1 MIEAVLFYILAI
13 VAVVSAISVISQR
26 SPMSSVI
33 SLVVC
38 FFALAVLYLLL
49 NAHFVAALQ
58 VIVYAGAIMVLFLFV
73 IMMLNLRGPEAP
85 HSFHGLHKLAAVAL
99 VLCLV
104 LLVVFGLTNR
114 AVLGEAGQAT
124 EEAMA
129 EAGNTEMLADLLFQR
144 YLLPFEAVS
153 ILLLAAIVGAIV
165 MASRR
170 FERPDHEADPDAL
183 SAEEGDAA
191 MMTITLNHYLVLSDA
206 ALHHRCGR
214 GAAAPQR
221 DRHLH
226 VHRTDAQRGEPVVRR
241 LRPPCSMTLDGQVFV
256 LFDHG
261 RGRRRGGGGP
271 GDHHRHL
278 QQQSDGRRRTG
289 SNLLK

>member
-1 MIEAVLFYILAI
+1 MIETVLFYILAV
-13 VAVVSAISVISQR
+13 VAVVAAISVISQR

-73 IMMLNLRGPEAP
+73 IMMLNLRGPEPP
-85 HSFHGLHKLAAVAL
+85 HSFHGLHKLAAGAL
-99 VLCLV
+99 VLCLIC
-104 LLVVFGLTNR
+104 LVVFGLVNR

-124 EEAMA
+124 EEVVAA
-129 EAGNTEMLADLLFQR
+129 AGNTEMLADLLFQK

-170 FERPDHEADPDAL
+170 FERPDHEADPDAP
-183 SAEEGDAA
+183 
-191 MMTITLNHYLVLSDA
+191 
-206 ALHHRCGR
+206 
-214 GAAAPQR
+214 GANKETR
-221 DRHLH
+221 
-226 VHRTDAQRGEPVVRR
+226 
-241 LRPPCSMTLDGQVFV
+241 
-256 LFDHG
+256 
-261 RGRRRGGGGP
+261 
-271 GDHHRHL
+271 
-278 QQQSDGRRRTG
+278 
-289 SNLLK
+289 

>member
-1 MIEAVLFYILAI
+1 MIETVLFYILAV

-38 FFALAVLYLLL
+38 FFSLAVLYLLL
-49 NAHFVAALQ
+49 NAHFIAVLQ

-85 HSFHGLHKLAAVAL
+85 HSFHGLHKLAAAAL

-104 LLVVFGLTNR
+104 CLVVFGLVNR
-114 AVLGEAGQAT
+114 VVLGEAGQAT
-124 EEAMA
+124 EEAVGA
-129 EAGNTEMLADLLFQR
+129 AGNTELLAELLFQR

-170 FERPDHEADPDAL
+170 FERPDHEADPDAP
-183 SAEEGDAA
+183 
-191 MMTITLNHYLVLSDA
+191 
-206 ALHHRCGR
+206 
-214 GAAAPQR
+214 GANKETR
-221 DRHLH
+221 
-226 VHRTDAQRGEPVVRR
+226 
-241 LRPPCSMTLDGQVFV
+241 
-256 LFDHG
+256 
-261 RGRRRGGGGP
+261 
-271 GDHHRHL
+271 
-278 QQQSDGRRRTG
+278 
-289 SNLLK
+289 

>member
-1 MIEAVLFYILAI
+1 LIEALLFYILA
-13 VAVVSAISVISQR
+13 VLAVVSAISVISQR

-49 NAHFVAALQ
+49 NAHFVAVLQ

-104 LLVVFGLTNR
+104 CLVTFGLAHR
-114 AVLGEAGQAT
+114 VVLGQPGEAT
-124 EEAMA
+124 EEVMA
-129 EAGNTEMLADLLFQR
+129 QAGNTEMLAELLFQR

-153 ILLLAAIVGAIV
+153 ILLLVAIVGAIV

-170 FERPDHEADPDAL
+170 FERPDHEDDLEAL
-183 SAEEGDAA
+183 QA
-191 MMTITLNHYLVLSDA
+191 
-206 ALHHRCGR
+206 
-214 GAAAPQR
+214 
-221 DRHLH
+221 
-226 VHRTDAQRGEPVVRR
+226 
-241 LRPPCSMTLDGQVFV
+241 
-256 LFDHG
+256 
-261 RGRRRGGGGP
+261 RRGTQ
-271 GDHHRHL
+271 R
-278 QQQSDGRRRTG
+278 
-289 SNLLK
+289 